1 MRATTRCAFYCDMAT
16 RKLGSTHQEIEEVR
30 SRLLLKRWDTMS
42 YDVHQRLFQLKKL
55 IGTSIGDEMHR
66 HVVVASIAALQT
78 FHRGTIVSI
87 VDSGDEY
94 KTRAAENVP
103 EKISMKDA
111 LTWLSGKSAT
121 FGELVAHSA
130 PCNSVTD
137 LVSWLSTL
145 LACDMKQSLAEA
157 VDPYDR
163 RNRVEKPAK
172 VIKDID
178 RLLTDL
184 AEAFRLR
191 HIFAHEAAPTVA
203 INADECISLLGA
215 VERWV
220 AGVDAVLWATTYRN
234 LPLTQWEM
242 NQHAHA
248 EVQEA
253 RKKLASAMRKAL
265 SDARTAGSASWLR
278 SNHFAWMK
286 ATLDWT
292 RDTYGSLQGTMWPAV
307 AGSDLARALQVRTA
321 QVMDWNSSQSP
332 ENAPGQ

>member
-1 MRATTRCAFYCDMAT
+1 MAT
-16 RKLGSTHQEIEEVR
+16 RKLGNTHHEIEEVR

-42 YDVHQRLFQLKKL
+42 YDVHQRLFELKKL
-55 IGTSIGDEMHR
+55 IDTPVGDELHR

-94 KTRAAENVP
+94 QARAAENVT

-111 LTWLSGKSAT
+111 LTWLSGKTAT
-121 FGELVAHSA
+121 FGELVAYSA

-137 LVSWLSTL
+137 LISWLSAL

-157 VDPYDR
+157 IDPYDR
-163 RNRVEKPAK
+163 RNELETPAK
-172 VIKDID
+172 VITDID

-191 HIFAHEAAPTVA
+191 HIFAHEAAPSIAV
-203 INADECISLLGA
+203 NANECSSLLGA

-220 AGVDAVLWATTYRN
+220 AGVDAVLWATAYQN
-234 LPLTQWEM
+234 LPLTQREM
-242 NQHAHA
+242 NQHART
-248 EVQEA
+248 EVREA

-286 ATLDWT
+286 ATMGWT
-292 RDTYGSLQGTMWPAV
+292 RKTYGSLQGTMWPAV
-307 AGSDLARALQVRTA
+307 ADLDLARAIQVGA
-321 QVMDWNSSQSP
+321 EQVMGWNSSQNP
-332 ENAPGQ
+332 EDAPDQ